1 MADPIFLSLWFA
13 SFEDDEVLPH
23 TLSVLRQFRFSPQ
36 RPGIVYMGLHPVS
49 WQEATIWERRF
60 DPGARPEEAILFA
73 SEFLHA
79 DYAYV
84 FEGYWDLWERGEDG
98 IWIERPARV
107 RFISHGLEFED
118 GIYQQE
124 GHMLLDLGLDSAFL
138 QEEAPLTP
146 EAEDR
151 VRSNVHKL
159 VELSNHLEKA
169 AQVKAR
175 LLWSESEENLA
186 QKLLARL
193 QKLQ

>member
-1 MADPIFLSLWFA
+1 
-13 SFEDDEVLPH
+13 
-23 TLSVLRQFRFSPQ
+23 
-36 RPGIVYMGLHPVS
+36 
-49 WQEATIWERRF
+49 
-60 DPGARPEEAILFA
+60 
-73 SEFLHA
+73 
-79 DYAYV
+79 
-84 FEGYWDLWERGEDG
+84 
-98 IWIERPARV
+98 
-107 RFISHGLEFED
+107 
-118 GIYQQE
+118 
-124 GHMLLDLGLDSAFL
+124 MLLDLGLDSAFL

-169 AQVKAR
+169 AAVKAR